1 MFAFSFYVLFL
12 LENYI
17 DGATLAILPEDFVEF
32 SHLVPQSG
40 LRIRLKAAIEKLMCS
55 DYQPSH
61 EVYYFKFIFNVVFLL
76 RFHRRSLHFPKGRHH

>member
-61 EVYYFKFIFNVVFLL
+61 EVYYFKFIFNVVFFVEIPSKKLTL
-76 RFHRRSLHFPKGRHH
+76 P